1 MVRLIAIVAAL
12 TLAAGGFAFSQE
24 AVPTAGGAGQRGA
37 PDPSASGSPSPLD
50 PPAQIVAADPGP
62 LMGPCGP
69 TAPDKKNPDKPD
81 HQAHGEVFAGVGTG
95 GYREGGGVV
104 CQPIG
109 DHAAVTV
116 GVDVEHYRGG
126 FWGR

>member
-1 MVRLIAIVAAL
+1 MVRATAIAAILVL
-12 TLAAGGFAFSQE
+12 TGAGFAFGQE

-37 PDPSASGSPSPLD
+37 PDPSAATSPSSIG
-50 PPAQIVAADPGP
+50 PPAEIVAADPGP

-69 TAPDKKNPDKPD
+69 TGPDKKNPDKPD
-81 HQAHGEVFAGVGTG
+81 HRAHGEVFAGVGTG

-109 DHAAVTV
+109 DHTSVTV
-116 GVDVEHYRGG
+116 GVDVEHYRGR
-126 FWGR
+126 FWGY